1 MTRPF
6 RIIVVTLALA
16 GCGRVADLEPRAGK
30 SLPQKPALAS
40 RALNAEELLDLPPHA
55 APKRVDEL
63 NKRGDIRTADRF
75 DLPPADGSAAPPP
88 PGIGEAPQPS
98 TTGPDNQ
105 GEPR

>member
-1 MTRPF
+1 MMNRL
-6 RIIVVTLALA
+6 VVAALILALA
-16 GCGRVADLEPRAGK
+16 ACGKVSDLQPKTGQ

-40 RALNAEELLDLPPHA
+40 RPLSADELLDLPPHA

-75 DLPPADGSAAPPP
+75 DLPPADGSTAPPP
-88 PGIGEAPQPS
+88 VVGDEPIPS

-105 GEPR
+105 EPQR